1 MSKHISRKNFLKNL
15 GIVTLSVPGI
25 SALANDLD
33 NSKNN
38 VYQQNQ
44 PDRFIPF
51 QGNKNG
57 RKEWTTRR
65 GSWVRKTDTLEGD
78 VVLVKEGK
86 GCNIVVSEKENS
98 AVQQA
103 ATFLSEDIRKISGY
117 QPKVSQKS
125 GNENTNIH
133 IITLGIDSVPDTI
146 DVDDLKGKWEAHKIV
161 TLNDD
166 VWLIG
171 SNFRGT
177 AFAVYTLCER
187 LGIDPLY
194 LWTGYRPLRQET
206 LILKKTNYSS
216 APPTFKYRGFFHD
229 DEDILPRPYE
239 WGGYPLRVGD
249 IEILWYKKYFE
260 TALRLRVNMVA
271 PYTRVHRRY
280 EVQQCAGDWG
290 LIYTSHHYDI
300 LLSNPFGLV
309 RFGLAEKRNVK
320 PEWNWAKN
328 KEGMTKY
335 WRGGVWENKELD
347 CIWPVGLRGTNDYP
361 YQFPKG
367 MTESEET
374 KVFNQVIETQVQTV
388 KDILPCTEPPVY
400 TFTLWDEMIKK
411 YEADKKNFV
420 LPDDVMIIW
429 SDNMNG
435 EMTHLPSSLG
445 KWKHGIYYHLAMYGG
460 GVTKQGTHIV
470 SPFTI
475 NEAFQKTLDAG
486 ATEYMLVNVSELR
499 DYIMGAQQIA
509 DICWDAP
516 AMLDREKPHREEGLS
531 GEEYL
536 KWWCNEYFGAEAV
549 DDAVEVYKQYYKIYD
564 HPTKLWFAAN
574 IIWHQLEA
582 LVKKFN
588 GETYKMT
595 DNKDISLLKS
605 RNKAYQ
611 KAIDTFTRASSKMDP
626 AQQQFFFENT
636 KLGLSFDWRP
646 TQAALLLDQA
656 MQEKDINK
664 AWEYVHQA
672 IQPLEQLELDILK
685 AERPPFDKWYRDTWI
700 RGTLTPLNVH
710 RSYLLV
716 RAFISSEGKESKPP
730 KRPGHDNLEQSKI
743 WNDFLE
749 SSEKLN
755 DPLSRS

>member
-1 MSKHISRKNFLKNL
+1 MSKNISRKNFLKNL

-25 SALANDLD
+25 SAFANDAEGT
-33 NSKNN
+33 KNN
-38 VYQQNQ
+38 SFQ
-44 PDRFIPF
+44 PADDHFI
-51 QGNKNG
+51 KNTDSKKPG
-57 RKEWTTRR
+57 KKWITRR
-65 GSWVRKTDTLEGD
+65 GSWVRKGDATSGD
-78 VVLVKEGK
+78 VILAKGGK
-86 GCNIVVSEKENS
+86 GCSIIINEKEHS

-103 ATFLSEDIRKISGY
+103 GKFLSEDIRKISGY
-117 QPKVSQKS
+117 QPKISQKPVDGNTNLHLVTL
-125 GNENTNIH
+125 GNEFIPKEINVEDI
-133 IITLGIDSVPDTI
+133 
-146 DVDDLKGKWEAHKIV
+146 KGRWEACKIV
-161 TLNDD
+161 THNDE

-171 SNFRGT
+171 SDFRGT
-177 AFAVYTLCER
+177 AYAVYTLSER

-194 LWTGYRPLRQET
+194 LWTGYRPVKHET
-206 LILKKTNYSS
+206 LILKKTIYSS
-216 APPTFKYRGFFHD
+216 DSPTFKYRGFFHD

-249 IEILWYKKYFE
+249 IDLLWYQKYFE
-260 TALRLRVNMVA
+260 TALRLRMNMVA

-280 EVQQCAGDWG
+280 EVQQCAGNWG

-320 PEWNWAKN
+320 PEWDWAKN

-335 WRGGVWENKELD
+335 WRGGVWENKDLD

-367 MTESEET
+367 MSESDET
-374 KVFNQVIETQVQTV
+374 KVFNQVIETQVETV
-388 KDILPCTEPPVY
+388 KEVLPCTQPPVY
-400 TFTLWDEMIKK
+400 AFTLWDEMIRK
-411 YEADKKNFV
+411 YESDKKNFV
-420 LPDDVMIIW
+420 LPEDVMIIW

-435 EMTHLPSSLG
+435 EMTHLPSSTG

-499 DYIMGAQQIA
+499 DYVMGAQQIA

-516 AMLDREKPHREEGLS
+516 AMLDREKASVNKGQP

-536 KWWCNEYFGAEAV
+536 KWWCNEYFGADAA

-564 HPTKLWFAAN
+564 HPTKLWFAAD
-574 IIWHQLEA
+574 IIWHQLEE

-588 GETYKMT
+588 GEAYKMT
-595 DNKDISLLKS
+595 ENKDLTILNS
-605 RNKAYQ
+605 RNKAFQ
-611 KAIDTFTRASSKMDP
+611 KAIDTFSKASSKMDP
-626 AQQQFFFENT
+626 SQRQFFFENT

-646 TQAALLLDQA
+646 TQAALLLHQA
-656 MQEKDINK
+656 MLEKDINK

-685 AERPPFDKWYRDTWI
+685 AERPPFSKWYRDTWI

-716 RAFISSEGKESKPP
+716 QAFISSEGTASKPP

-743 WNDFLE
+743 WSDFLE
-749 SSEKLN
+749 ASEKLN
-755 DPLSRS
+755 DPLSRY